1 MAGTTPTTGQ
11 TVQPSV
17 FQQSS
22 GAYNAALGAAG
33 GAVSRMAYRPIT
45 ATPTMMG
52 AAPTVQAGQVGQ
64 TSMAP
69 YMNPY
74 TSAVVDTTMADLNR
88 GRQMAIQQVGDQA
101 AAARAFGGSRH
112 GIAEAETN
120 RAFADQAARTAA
132 GLRQDAFTNAQGMAQ
147 FDIGNRFAA
156 DQFNAGNAMAVNSA
170 NAGAANQFALA
181 NQSAQMG
188 QDANL
193 LSGANM
199 LAQLSQQGF
208 NMGRTLNAD
217 VAGVGAQQQALQQM
231 LIDAARAQFQQY
243 AQAPQQAIQLPLAA
257 VGAAN
262 MGQQTQTT
270 SQQPGLFNI
279 LGLALGMMP

>member
-1 MAGTTPTTGQ
+1 MAGTTPATGQ
-11 TVQPSV
+11 VVQPNV

-22 GAYNAALGAAG
+22 GAYSGALQAAG
-33 GAVSRMAYRPIT
+33 SAVNRMAYQPVN

-64 TSMAP
+64 TNMAQ

-74 TSAVVDTTMADLNR
+74 TSGVIDSTMADMNR
-88 GRQMAIQQVGDQA
+88 GRQMALGQIGDQA
-101 AAARAFGGSRH
+101 TAARAFGGSRH

-120 RAFADQAARTAA
+120 RAFADQAGQMAA
-132 GLRQDAFTNAQGMAQ
+132 GLRQNAFTNAQGMAQ
-147 FDIGNRFAA
+147 YDIGNRFAA
-156 DQFNAGNAMAVNSA
+156 DQFNAGNAMTVSGA

-181 NQSAQMG
+181 NQNAQMG
-188 QDANL
+188 QDSNL
-193 LSGANM
+193 LAGAGM
-199 LAQLSQQGF
+199 LGQLSQQGF

-231 LIDAARAQFQQY
+231 LIDAARTQFQQWSS
-243 AQAPQQAIQLPLAA
+243 APQQAIQLPLAA

-262 MGQQTQTT
+262 MGQQTQT
-270 SQQPGLFNI
+270 QQQKPGLFNFMS
-279 LGLALGMMP
+279 LLLGM